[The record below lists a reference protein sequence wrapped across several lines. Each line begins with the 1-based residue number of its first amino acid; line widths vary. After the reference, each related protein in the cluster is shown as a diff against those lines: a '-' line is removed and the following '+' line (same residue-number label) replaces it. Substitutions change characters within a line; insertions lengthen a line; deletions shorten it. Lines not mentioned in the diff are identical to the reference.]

1 MDDDPSI
8 REISKLMLMDL
19 ESRFDIDNAC
29 CVSEAFKK
37 LSTRQYDV
45 IVSDYEMPK
54 ENGLEF
60 LKELREQ
67 KNDVAFIIFTGRGRE
82 EVAVEA
88 LNLGADRYLNKNG
101 SPEAVYSELAYAI
114 KDIAER
120 KKSKQLLRVSESK
133 YRLLVENSL
142 QGIMIAQNLPLRV
155 VFANIAI
162 GKMLGY
168 KPEEFTSLSPSEIVA
183 LIYHEDKDL
192 FFNRFKNRLEG
203 KEADNSYEFR
213 AVRKDGSILWM
224 EAFANKIEYDGQ
236 PAVQAMFL
244 DIDERKKSE
253 AAIKKSETRYKEL
266 ANFLPEI
273 VFETDL
279 SGKISFFSQRAFEI
293 TGFTPKELEKGM
305 NMLQFVV
312 PEDLERAKENIKKR
326 MTGEKT
332 VSSEFTL
339 FRKNGDT
346 YPAIVKTAPIYSE
359 NKLIGLRGLVIDIS
373 ERKKTKE
380 ETGFLAS
387 LVQNSND
394 AIIGKSLDGS
404 ITSWNNA
411 AEYVYGYNASE
422 VIGKSIQILAPT
434 EEREEID
441 GILRRIGTGEQIKQ
455 YQATRVR
462 KDGSKIDV
470 SLTISPI
477 RNSEGTIIGASTIA
491 RDITEQKKAQQ
502 SLLESEEKFR
512 ILSEESPNMIF
523 MNQMGKVIFV
533 NKKLEE
539 ATGYTRE
546 ELCASDF
553 DFFTLFSPEYIE
565 TLKLNHAKQ
574 MRGENPS
581 PFEQVLV
588 TRAGK
593 RINVIISTKLTEY
606 KGKQTL
612 LGILTDITEHI
623 EFEKKIKESHLDLEI
638 VNKKLR
644 ESQEKYEATFESSM
658 DALMLLDEKGF
669 LDCNKATLGLFGC
682 NSVKEFIKFHPA
694 DLSPPTQPD
703 STPSMNAAMSHI
715 QKAFQT
721 GMEHFLWTHKRT
733 DDTTF
738 QADVLLTKMPLNG
751 REILQATVRDITQQ
765 KEAEEQLK
773 QAEEKYEALL
783 NAANVLV
790 QSVDADG
797 RYSFVNEEWKKVL
810 GYSEAD
816 LKNITIMNVVQ
827 KDHLQYCMRVFKE
840 VMYGTCVRE
849 VETIFV
855 AKDGNEIVVSGN
867 ACPIFKDGKFV
878 STVAFFVD
886 ITNRKKNEAQLKEN
900 SRRIE
905 MMNEKLRVVGGLTRH
920 DVRNKLS
927 AVTGYSYIL
936 KKKHSDLID
945 VVEGLSKMEQAV
957 VETVK
962 IFDFA
967 KMYEQIGAEELSYV
981 NVEEKLNEAVTLF
994 SGAIPLIKNECSG
1007 LTVLADSFLR
1017 QLFYN
1022 FIDNTRKYGQKTTTI
1037 RVYFDKADKDSL
1049 KLVYEDDGVGISLE
1063 NKKSLFK
1070 EGFSTGQS
1078 TGFGLFLSKKMI
1090 DVYGWTITEE
1100 GEPGK
1105 GVKFI
1110 IKVPLTSFKREDQ

>member
-19 ESRFDIDNAC
+19 ETSFDIDNAC

-37 LSTRQYDV
+37 LSTKQYDV

-54 ENGLEF
+54 KNGLEF
-60 LKELREQ
+60 LKELRDQ

-155 VFANIAI
+155 VFANLSM

-183 LIYHEDKDL
+183 LIYHEDKGL

-213 AVRKDGSILWM
+213 AVRKDGAILWM

-253 AAIKKSETRYKEL
+253 AAIKKSETRYREL

-279 SGKISFFSQRAFEI
+279 SGKITFFSQRAFEI

-312 PEDLERAKENIKKR
+312 PEDRERAKENIKKR

-380 ETGFLAS
+380 DTGFLAS

-411 AEYVYGYNASE
+411 AEYVYGYKASE
-422 VIGKSIQILAPT
+422 VIGKSIQILAPA
-434 EEREEID
+434 EEQKEID

-502 SLLESEEKFR
+502 SLMESEEKFR
-512 ILSEESPNMIF
+512 ILSEES
-523 MNQMGKVIFV
+523 
-533 NKKLEE
+533 L
-539 ATGYTRE
+539 
-546 ELCASDF
+546 
-553 DFFTLFSPEYIE
+553 TL
-565 TLKLNHAKQ
+565 
-574 MRGENPS
+574 
-581 PFEQVLV
+581 
-588 TRAGK
+588 
-593 RINVIISTKLTEY
+593 
-606 KGKQTL
+606 
-612 LGILTDITEHI
+612 
-623 EFEKKIKESHLDLEI
+623 
-638 VNKKLR
+638 
-644 ESQEKYEATFESSM
+644 SS
-658 DALMLLDEKGF
+658 
-669 LDCNKATLGLFGC
+669 
-682 NSVKEFIKFHPA
+682 
-694 DLSPPTQPD
+694 
-703 STPSMNAAMSHI
+703 
-715 QKAFQT
+715 
-721 GMEHFLWTHKRT
+721 
-733 DDTTF
+733 
-738 QADVLLTKMPLNG
+738 
-751 REILQATVRDITQQ
+751 
-765 KEAEEQLK
+765 
-773 QAEEKYEALL
+773 
-783 NAANVLV
+783 
-790 QSVDADG
+790 
-797 RYSFVNEEWKKVL
+797 
-810 GYSEAD
+810 
-816 LKNITIMNVVQ
+816 
-827 KDHLQYCMRVFKE
+827 
-840 VMYGTCVRE
+840 
-849 VETIFV
+849 
-855 AKDGNEIVVSGN
+855 
-867 ACPIFKDGKFV
+867 
-878 STVAFFVD
+878 
-886 ITNRKKNEAQLKEN
+886 
-900 SRRIE
+900 
-905 MMNEKLRVVGGLTRH
+905 
-920 DVRNKLS
+920 
-927 AVTGYSYIL
+927 
-936 KKKHSDLID
+936 
-945 VVEGLSKMEQAV
+945 
-957 VETVK
+957 
-962 IFDFA
+962 
-967 KMYEQIGAEELSYV
+967 
-981 NVEEKLNEAVTLF
+981 
-994 SGAIPLIKNECSG
+994 
-1007 LTVLADSFLR
+1007 
-1017 QLFYN
+1017 
-1022 FIDNTRKYGQKTTTI
+1022 
-1037 RVYFDKADKDSL
+1037 
-1049 KLVYEDDGVGISLE
+1049 
-1063 NKKSLFK
+1063 
-1070 EGFSTGQS
+1070 
-1078 TGFGLFLSKKMI
+1078 
-1090 DVYGWTITEE
+1090 
-1100 GEPGK
+1100 
-1105 GVKFI
+1105 
-1110 IKVPLTSFKREDQ
+1110 